1 MKRWVIAVLAL
12 WLTLPVRAEDEAQIQ
27 KERLALFFGH
37 DDRINIPAPYAAPYN
52 AIGRLEVKSGGTCT
66 ATLIA
71 PDLAITA
78 AHCFLMTPRKI
89 DAGRWFMAGFHDGK
103 YQARYQVTGQ
113 VFHPKFRQGLRYEGD
128 DVYIEPSAA
137 PYDIA
142 VMKLKLKDGQAPEPM
157 PFFQGSR
164 KQLMQT
170 ILRAEQQINQG
181 GFAEDH
187 DTILSAHLGCTLT
200 QLRRNGT
207 IFHRCDTLSGD
218 SGSPIWLDLPT
229 GPTLIAVQSSAPD
242 WFNRKLADNVGVTV
256 LQLPPAARKLMKNT
270 GQ

>member
-1 MKRWVIAVLAL
+1 MQRFIGFCLAL
-12 WLTLPVRAEDEAQIQ
+12 CAAVPGWAQDEAQLQ
-27 KERLALFFGH
+27 KERQALFFGH
-37 DDRINIPAPYAAPYN
+37 DDRVTIAAPYASPYN

-89 DAGRWFMAGFHDGK
+89 DAGRWFMAGFHQGQ
-103 YQARYQVTGQ
+103 YQARYRVTGQ
-113 VFHPKFRQGLRYEGD
+113 VFHPKFRQGLTYKGE

-142 VMKLKLKDGQAPEPM
+142 LLKLKLLDGVPPAPM
-157 PFFQGSR
+157 RLFDGSR

-170 ILRAEQQINQG
+170 ILRAKQQVNQG

-187 DTILSAHLGCTLT
+187 DTILSAHLGCSLT
-200 QLRRNGT
+200 QLRSNGT

-218 SGSPIWLDLPT
+218 SGSPIWLDLPL

-242 WFNRKLADNVGVTV
+242 WFNRRLADNVGVTV
-256 LQLPPAARKLMKNT
+256 LQLPPKAQQLIKK
-270 GQ
+270 